1 MIEIP
6 ALVSSA
12 WTMIQPYLPVIATKA
27 AEGLGQTAVAKVW
40 TTIEKR
46 FEAKPAA
53 QEALTDLLKTPQDA
67 DLQGAFRSQ
76 LKKLLEE
83 DLSFANNL
91 ASLLDAAGSDY
102 KAQVIGDG
110 ASAQGDGAIALGKGA
125 VHIGGNASNN
135 TIITSDKNSV
145 NSDRQKKR

>member
-6 ALVSSA
+6 ALVISA
-12 WTMIQPYLPVIATKA
+12 WTLIQPYLPVIATKA

-53 QEALTDLLKTPQDA
+53 KEALTDLLKTPQDA
-67 DLQGAFRSQ
+67 DVQGAFRSQ

-83 DLSFANNL
+83 DHAFAGDL
-91 ASLLDAAGSDY
+91 AQLLQSAGSDY
-102 KAQVIGDG
+102 KAQVLGDG
-110 ASAQGDGAIALGKGA
+110 AIAQGEGAIALGKGA
-125 VHIGGNASNN
+125 VHIGGNN
-135 TIITSDKNSV
+135 TMVTGDKNSV
-145 NSDRQKKR
+145 NSEKKKR